1 MPIAIGSPT
10 FSSAI
15 CNGASTAGLEAQLTR
30 HQKALSEQVN
40 CSSAKT
46 PEGKAVIADLSNKIS
61 TVKTRIE
68 EIANTQPSRYS
79 ATLNTAEV
87 SARNQA
93 PEKPGGDATAATK
106 LADTVVGSR
115 LDVFA

>member
-1 MPIAIGSPT
+1 MPVAIGSPT

-15 CNGASTAGLEAQLTR
+15 CSGTSTSGLEAQLTR

-46 PEGKAVIADLSNKIS
+46 PEGKAAIADISNKIS

-79 ATLNTAEV
+79 TTLIATDVNKTNEAAAKSGVGAALAPK
-87 SARNQA
+87 SA
-93 PEKPGGDATAATK
+93 DAT
-106 LADTVVGSR
+106 VGSR